1 MGLIDMN
8 KINIYDFLNKPNT
21 LRNLTE
27 EEFEHYLPDLAEQL
41 SQVDYHFNYTNDEL
55 IEDWKKLQKYINNDF
70 GTAAQTRPGMK
81 LCEHFFPNFFDI
93 KNPKGVGFKDY
104 WTPEKLQKVIKWNR
118 SSHSTP
124 YLSEMRRGVIFCNG
138 LTKNTMYRPH
148 LAKMIN
154 MYYHSKNTIDPC
166 CGWGGR
172 LLGTV
177 AAGAHYT
184 GYEPNNETYKHLLE
198 LCEFLNIKDQVTLYN
213 IGAEN
218 AKLETIYDLSITSP
232 PYYNLE
238 IYSSEETQS
247 ENQYNTYEEWKIN
260 WLFPVIN
267 NFSNYAK
274 ITCWNVANVGKMKLA
289 DDVEQYLNKNN
300 YNLDQIF
307 SIGSSARQANQN
319 EKKKK
324 KNYDNTFCYK
334 IIDK

>member
-1 MGLIDMN
+1 MN
-8 KINIYDFLNKPNT
+8 KVNIYDFLNKPNT

-27 EEFEHYLPDLAEQL
+27 EEFERYLPDLAEQL

-93 KNPKGVGFKDY
+93 KNSKGVGFKDY

-154 MYYHSKNTIDPC
+154 MYYKSKNTIDPC

-177 AAGAHYT
+177 SAGANYT
-184 GYEPNNETYKHLLE
+184 GYEPNSETYQHLLE
-198 LCEFLNIKDQVTLYN
+198 LCDFLNINNKVKLYN
-213 IGAEN
+213 IGAEK
-218 AKLETIYDLSITSP
+218 AELLENYDLSITSP

-238 IYSSEETQS
+238 IYSDESTQC
-247 ENQYNTYEEWKIN
+247 ENQYNTYDEWKIN
-260 WLFPVIN
+260 WLFPIID
-267 NFSNYAK
+267 NFSAHCAV
-274 ITCWNVANVGKMKLA
+274 TCWNVANVGKIKLI
-289 DDVEQYLNKNN
+289 DNIEQHLSNKG
-300 YNLDQIF
+300 YQIDQIF

-319 EKKKK
+319 EKRNK